1 MELFVT
7 VIDFWY
13 LRKSSDAESKKDIA
27 LDDCEEEINDTE
39 DKEGKVST
47 NAILWWDSEIMNLK
61 SLLQGW

>member
-1 MELFVT
+1 MKPFVT

>member
-1 MELFVT
+1 MKPFIT
-7 VIDFWY
+7 VIDVWY
-13 LRKSSDAESKKDIA
+13 LRKSSDAEREKDIA

>member
-1 MELFVT
+1 MEPFVT

-47 NAILWWDSEIMNLK
+47 NAILWWTSEIMNLK

>member
-1 MELFVT
+1 MEPFVT

-47 NAILWWDSEIMNLK
+47 NVILWWDSEIMNLK